1 MANHSAKMDRDLDT
15 LQLLRERSVVEV
27 RDHDLEVS
35 AQAAKLYDDFTQ
47 ELRSH
52 YGEILEVTDDVNAL
66 YDKLREV
73 DANFRDLCFKDDFYK
88 LRKMDFVADSVTP
101 GPPDTPNI
109 DTTESSKILLI
120 SNWSLAISDFL
131 SRFAISSASAK
142 LFGEVITQFANLQ
155 QALPGLQE
163 YQAVIAS
170 KCQEFLQY
178 IVSSPENNVSF
189 HISQW
194 AHIYYL
200 VLAGPQK
207 LPWDAATARQVEDVL
222 FKSVFE
228 EPLEDL
234 LKCSDDIVTKFV
246 HSTDFEKKSRE
257 KILQDIEMEFRRL
270 EELLSQQTDDTPTLV
285 YPASIHELDVA
296 SVIESCR
303 LHAMGLTTATRVNM
317 YKIVKPLISMMGK
330 FRDSEG
336 TPDRVEDLRKRLTE
350 ILEKHL
356 PVVHQ
361 ESAAIQ
367 ALTMDELVGS
377 IIAQQNDHNASELI
391 RSQINA
397 LQVL

>member
-361 ESAAIQ
+361 ESAAIE

>member
-189 HISQW
+189 HISQRT
-194 AHIYYL
+194 HIY
-200 VLAGPQK
+200 
-207 LPWDAATARQVEDVL
+207 
-222 FKSVFE
+222 
-228 EPLEDL
+228 
-234 LKCSDDIVTKFV
+234 
-246 HSTDFEKKSRE
+246 
-257 KILQDIEMEFRRL
+257 
-270 EELLSQQTDDTPTLV
+270 
-285 YPASIHELDVA
+285 
-296 SVIESCR
+296 
-303 LHAMGLTTATRVNM
+303 
-317 YKIVKPLISMMGK
+317 
-330 FRDSEG
+330 
-336 TPDRVEDLRKRLTE
+336 
-350 ILEKHL
+350 
-356 PVVHQ
+356 
-361 ESAAIQ
+361 
-367 ALTMDELVGS
+367 
-377 IIAQQNDHNASELI
+377 
-391 RSQINA
+391 
-397 LQVL
+397 

>member
-142 LFGEVITQFANLQ
+142 LFGEVITQFSNLQ

-163 YQAVIAS
+163 YQVVIAS

-303 LHAMGLTTATRVNM
+303 LHAMGLTTVTRVNM

-361 ESAAIQ
+361 ESAAIE

-377 IIAQQNDHNASELI
+377 IIAQQNDYNASELI

>member
-1 MANHSAKMDRDLDT
+1 MANRSAKMERELDT

-52 YGEILEVTDDVNAL
+52 YGEILEVTDDVNGL

-73 DANFRDLCFKDDFYK
+73 DTNFRDLCFKDDLYK
-88 LRKMDFVADSVTP
+88 LRKMDLVEDSVTP
-101 GPPDTPNI
+101 GLPDTPNI
-109 DTTESSKILLI
+109 DTTESRKILLV

-142 LFGEVITQFANLQ
+142 LFREVITQFANLQ

-163 YQAVIAS
+163 YRAVIAS

-200 VLAGPQK
+200 VLAGPQE
-207 LPWDAATARQVEDVL
+207 LPWDAATVRQVEDVL
-222 FKSVFE
+222 FESVFE
-228 EPLEDL
+228 EPLGDL

-257 KILQDIEMEFRRL
+257 KILRDIEMEFSRL
-270 EELLSQQTDDTPTLV
+270 EELLSQPTDDTPTLT
-285 YPASIHELDVA
+285 YPASVHELDVA
-296 SVIESCR
+296 SVIENCR
-303 LHAMGLTTATRVNM
+303 LHAMGLTTATKVNM

-330 FRDSEG
+330 FRESEG
-336 TPDRVEDLRKRLTE
+336 TSDRVEDLRNRLTE
-350 ILEKHL
+350 ILEKHH
-356 PVVHQ
+356 PVMHQ
-361 ESAAIQ
+361 ESAAIEAQ
-367 ALTMDELVGS
+367 TMDELVGR
-377 IIAQQNDHNASELI
+377 IITQQNDHNASELI
-391 RSQINA
+391 RSQISA